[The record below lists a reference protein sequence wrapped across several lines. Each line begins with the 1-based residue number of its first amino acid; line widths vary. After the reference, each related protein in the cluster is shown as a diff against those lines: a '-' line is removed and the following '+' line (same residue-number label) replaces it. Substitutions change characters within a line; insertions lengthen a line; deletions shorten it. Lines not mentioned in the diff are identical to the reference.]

1 MLRYYTHLT
10 SAAIKR
16 VTNAWSGV
24 PVLTVGINNSVNAAL
39 AAARILGLSD
49 ARIRGKV
56 EEYAESAKEESL
68 GKDDKIQNL
77 GWEKYHEQM
86 VER

>member
-1 MLRYYTHLT
+1 M
-10 SAAIKR
+10 
-16 VTNAWSGV
+16 
-24 PVLTVGINNSVNAAL
+24 LTVGINNSVNAAL

-49 ARIRGKV
+49 ARIRSKV
-56 EEYAESAKEESL
+56 EEYAESAEEESL
-68 GKDDKIQNL
+68 GKDDKIQHL